1 MLQFY
6 HMERKLKEYT
16 TFIQKVSEKP
26 DARLAE
32 YHRVILAQF
41 QHERLIHLIIT
52 LFFALFLL
60 LMFIFTIILFAVSPN
75 NVAGNLL
82 MWSASTVTFLLLVVT
97 LFYVRHYYMLEN
109 GVQKLEEITK
119 RLYKIE

>member
-16 TFIQKVSEKP
+16 TFIQKASEKP
-26 DARLAE
+26 DARLVE
-32 YHRVILAQF
+32 YHKVILAQF
-41 QHERLIHLIIT
+41 QHERLIHLVIT

-60 LMFIFTIILFAVSPN
+60 LMFIFTIILFVVSPN

-82 MWSASTVTFLLLVVT
+82 MWSAGTVTFLLLVVT

>member
-16 TFIQKVSEKP
+16 TFIQKASEKP
-26 DARLAE
+26 DARLTE

-82 MWSASTVTFLLLVVT
+82 MWPAGTITFLLLVVT